1 MSDFNAHAEVHRAA
15 VRHRGG
21 YHPILPSPPIHTATA
36 IECFRYVLTKH
47 DGYPQTY
54 SVRVPL
60 EAGFGTDELSYSEI
74 EAISKR
80 PDFPH

>member
-1 MSDFNAHAEVHRAA
+1 MSDFNAQAEVYRAT
-15 VRHRGG
+15 VRYPSG
-21 YHPILPSPPIHTATA
+21 YRPILPSPPIHTGTA
-36 IECFRYVLTKH
+36 AECFTYVLTKH

-54 SVRVPL
+54 SVRIPL
-60 EAGFGTDELSYSEI
+60 EAGFGTDELSYDDI